1 MLFSILLSLQ
11 TAHAQTGEEI
21 MQLVLQNQN
30 WSSISQ
36 DISLHIENNK
46 GTKDME
52 LHSNIRVENQDIYAF
67 TQFTAPKEIA
77 NTKVV
82 LIDKHSADDQLLL
95 YLPALHRVTT
105 LNDKNSDRA
114 FMGSDF
120 QFSDLI
126 LTSSTQQHS
135 LEEDNAESWKIQ
147 TTDAAQQEYTHWTSI
162 VDKTM
167 LLPTD
172 VTYYKGE
179 TPIKRQILLS
189 SQMIEEKHYPKEIR
203 MENLQKHS
211 STTMKISNV
220 QKNVDVPMS
229 LFTAESLIE
238 Q

>member
-1 MLFSILLSLQ
+1 MLFSILLSLPPAQ
-11 TAHAQTGEEI
+11 AQTGEEI

-52 LHSNIRVENQDIYAF
+52 LHSNIRVENKDIYAF

-105 LNDKNSDRA
+105 LHDKNSDRA

-120 QFSDLI
+120 QFSDLM

-135 LEEDNAESWKIQ
+135 LVEEKAESWKIK
-147 TTDAAQQEYTHWTSI
+147 TTDASQQEYTHWISVI
-162 VDKTM
+162 DKTM
-167 LLPTD
+167 LLPTE
-172 VTYYKGE
+172 VTYYKGDS
-179 TPIKRQILLS
+179 PIKRQTLLS
-189 SQMIEEKHYPKEIR
+189 SQVIEGKNYPQEIR
-203 MENLQKHS
+203 MENLPKHS

-220 QKNVDVPMS
+220 QKNVDIPMS

-238 Q
+238 P